1 MMSSRVILF
10 LGPPG
15 SGKGTQSS
23 LLSGQLGI
31 PALST
36 GDMLR
41 AEARQDTPAGLKLR
55 GILASGALVADEVVC
70 DAVRSRLRRE
80 LPARGMILDGFP
92 RTRKQAE
99 CLDGIL
105 SGMGMP
111 GPMVLHL
118 DVARERLLSRLT
130 ARRQCA
136 VCGSIYNLLSR
147 PSTLGTLC
155 EKDGG
160 VLLQREDD
168 TEAVIRRRL
177 IEFDLACA
185 PLLEYYAGA
194 DYHRID
200 GDRETGAISAE
211 LLSVVGPAEARAAA

>member
-1 MMSSRVILF
+1 
-10 LGPPG
+10 
-15 SGKGTQSS
+15 
-23 LLSGQLGI
+23 
-31 PALST
+31 
-36 GDMLR
+36 MLR
-41 AEARQDTPAGLKLR
+41 AEAKRDTPAGLKLR
-55 GILASGALVADEVVC
+55 GILASGALVDDETVC
-70 DAVRSRLRRE
+70 AAVRSKLRRE

-118 DVARERLLSRLT
+118 DVSRGDASRERLIGRLT
-130 ARRQCA
+130 SRRQCS

-147 PSTLGTLC
+147 PSTLGALC

-160 VLLQREDD
+160 ALVEREDD

-194 DYHRID
+194 DYHRVD
-200 GDRETGAISAE
+200 GDRQTGVISAD
-211 LLSVVGPAEARAAA
+211 LLDIAGLAETRAAA